1 MADNQG
7 LLQVSAEQHEELER
21 WVQSRTLPAGDVFRA
36 RIVLA
41 LGRGI
46 ELSRDRAK
54 AGCEFSDSFAL
65 EAPF

>member
-41 LGRGI
+41 LAEGLSYREI
-46 ELSRDRAK
+46 ERKLGASSATVSLWK
-54 AGCEFSDSFAL
+54 L
-65 EAPF
+65 PF